1 MLAHLAPV
9 HDGEIERSCGHDAS
23 AFRDTVGPGEKRE
36 EVMPLFEPSLALSRE
51 ALLARRRAAS
61 GLARGF
67 VVLAMLVGGL
77 STAGAEIVD
86 QKGPMTGLSVPRYVS
101 LKSDRVNLREGP
113 SKDHRT
119 SWVFER
125 AGLPVE
131 ITAEFDT
138 WRKIRDSEGSEGW
151 VLHSLLSGRR
161 TALVAPW
168 KKDQSMPLYDQPRPD
183 SSVVANLQS
192 GVIGNVKKCDGQWC
206 RIYGDGF
213 DGYEPQNN
221 LWGVYPGEHVE

>member
-1 MLAHLAPV
+1 M
-9 HDGEIERSCGHDAS
+9 EQ
-23 AFRDTVGPGEKRE
+23 FRT
-36 EVMPLFEPSLALSRE
+36 
-51 ALLARRRAAS
+51 
-61 GLARGF
+61 LARG
-67 VVLAMLVGGL
+67 VARSAAALAVLFAGL
-77 STAGAEIVD
+77 GVAGATVND
-86 QKGPMTGLSVPRYVS
+86 QKGPMTGLPVPRYVS

-113 SKDHRT
+113 SKDHRS

-131 ITAEFDT
+131 VTAEFDT

-168 KKDQSMPLYDQPRPD
+168 KKEQTMPLYSQPRPD

-192 GVIGNVKKCDGQWC
+192 GVIGSVKRCDGQWC

-213 DGYEPQNN
+213 DGYEQQNN
-221 LWGVYPGEHVE
+221 LWGVYPGEQVE